1 MPRIFSQRLICLKKG
16 LRFATIIPIRSAKQ
30 STTDGKRTKNMKILH
45 TADWHIGQRLHER
58 SRLDEHKQF
67 LDWLLETIQKRKV
80 DLLLVSG
87 DIFDTSLPSAEATNL
102 YYRFLYRLF
111 DETDA
116 YTVITAGNH
125 DSARHLEAPREFLE
139 MGKIYVVGLATES
152 AKCVLPFPPDNPRVM
167 VAAVPYLLESELRHF
182 SYQTEAERNDRY
194 REWLK
199 AFYAD
204 CVAYMPAELPKIL
217 MGHLFVQGGKETN
230 SERNI
235 QIGGATAIR
244 AADFPDG
251 VNYVALGHL
260 HRPQTIKDTDY
271 PIRYSGSPI
280 PLRFN
285 ETGYSKKVYLLE
297 LSDDGS
303 LVRDEDIEIPVFK
316 ELCTVEGDE
325 AAILS
330 RAMTGNW
337 GGKYIQ
343 IKLKL
348 SKPQTGINDEI
359 RQAFGDR
366 GGEVLSVEI
375 ELPEATQGPVI
386 PVEEMERPEKIFAQF
401 HKAKFDGE
409 LPDETL
415 AQTFSE
421 LLQMV
426 SDSSEGG
433 FNLFPTP

>member
-1 MPRIFSQRLICLKKG
+1 
-16 LRFATIIPIRSAKQ
+16 
-30 STTDGKRTKNMKILH
+30 MKIIH

-58 SRLDEHKQF
+58 SRLDEHEQF
-67 LDWLLETIQKRKV
+67 LDWLLETIQRRKV

-116 YTVITAGNH
+116 YAVITAGNH
-125 DSARHLEAPREFLE
+125 DSSQHLEAPREFLE
-139 MGKIYVVGLATES
+139 MGKIYVVGLATEP

-167 VAAVPYLLESELRHF
+167 VAAVPYLLESDLQHF
-182 SYQTEAERNDRY
+182 SYETEADRNERY

-204 CVAYMPAELPKIL
+204 CVACMPTELPKIL
-217 MGHLFVQGGKETN
+217 MGHLFVQGGKVTD

-235 QIGGATAIR
+235 QIGGATAIH
-244 AADFPDG
+244 ASDFPDG

-260 HRPQTIKDTDY
+260 HRPQAIKGAAY

-285 ETGYSKKVYLLE
+285 ESNYRKAVYLLE
-297 LSDDGS
+297 LSDDGM
-303 LVRDEDIEIPVFK
+303 LALDETIEIPVFK

-325 AAILS
+325 GAILWE
-330 RAMTGNW
+330 AGTGMW
-337 GGKYIQ
+337 DGRYIQ
-343 IKLKL
+343 VKLKL
-348 SKPQTGINDEI
+348 KEPAVGIGDKI
-359 RQAFGDR
+359 RQVFSER
-366 GGEVLSVEI
+366 GGEVLSVEV
-375 ELPEATQGPVI
+375 ELPEATHGPVI
-386 PVEEMERPEKIFAQF
+386 SVEDMKRPEEIFEQF
-401 HKAKFDGE
+401 HKANFDGNP
-409 LPDETL
+409 PDETL

-421 LLQMV
+421 LMQMV
-426 SDSSEGG
+426 SES
-433 FNLFPTP
+433 P

>member
-1 MPRIFSQRLICLKKG
+1 MR
-16 LRFATIIPIRSAKQ
+16 
-30 STTDGKRTKNMKILH
+30 ILH

-58 SRLDEHKQF
+58 SRLDEHQQF

-116 YTVITAGNH
+116 YAVVTAGNH
-125 DSARHLEAPREFLE
+125 DSSQHLEAPREFLE
-139 MGKIYVVGLATES
+139 MGKIYVVGLATEP

-167 VAAVPYLLESELRHF
+167 VAAVPYFLESDLQHL
-182 SYQTEAERNDRY
+182 SYETEADRNERY
-194 REWLK
+194 RGWLK

-204 CVAYMPAELPKIL
+204 CVACMPAELPKVL
-217 MGHLFVQGGKETN
+217 MGHLFVQGGKVTD

-235 QIGGATAIR
+235 QIGGATAIH
-244 AADFPDG
+244 ASDFPDG

-260 HRPQTIKDTDY
+260 HRPQAIKGAAY

-285 ETGYSKKVYLLE
+285 ESNYRKAVYLLE
-297 LSDDGS
+297 LSDDGM
-303 LVRDEDIEIPVFK
+303 LALDETIEIPVFK

-325 AAILS
+325 GAILWE
-330 RAMTGNW
+330 AGTGMW
-337 GGKYIQ
+337 DGRYIQ
-343 IKLKL
+343 VKLKL
-348 SKPQTGINDEI
+348 KEPAVGIGDKI
-359 RQAFGDR
+359 RQVFSER
-366 GGEVLSVEI
+366 GGEVLSVEV

-386 PVEEMERPEKIFAQF
+386 AVEDMKRPEEIFEQF
-401 HKAKFDGE
+401 HKANFDGNP
-409 LPDETL
+409 PDETL

-421 LLQMV
+421 LMQMV
-426 SDSSEGG
+426 SES
-433 FNLFPTP
+433 L